1 VTPRRAAAGALL
13 LVVIF
18 RAAPVAA
25 GHGMVTSFA
34 AIEWLPEPGRTPDE
48 SFYFLDGWK
57 EARELAAARTSEE
70 KVDVS
75 LRIARE
81 KLAELEA
88 MVRARN
94 GPAAEIAAGRY
105 RALIAD
111 ALRTLQPDAG
121 APPVEGQPTELARRL
136 CQALLEHRYILSVD
150 YETLAEESRGVLI
163 GVAEEADAAY
173 RTAAPHLA
181 RKDRDPF
188 SFKENEVRWSIRA
201 GMQPTEQTV
210 PSPNFR

>member
-1 VTPRRAAAGALL
+1 MTTRRAAVAAALVL
-13 LVVIF
+13 AAVF
-18 RAAPVAA
+18 RPPPAAA

-48 SFYFLDGWK
+48 VLYFLDGWK
-57 EARELAAARTSEE
+57 EARELGAAGTPQET
-70 KVDVS
+70 VDVS

-94 GPAAEIAAGRY
+94 GPGAEIAASRY
-105 RALIAD
+105 RALVAGALGALRAEAD
-111 ALRTLQPDAG
+111 ARP
-121 APPVEGQPTELARRL
+121 EGNETAKLARSL
-136 CQALLEHRYILSVD
+136 CQALLEHRYIVSVD
-150 YETLAEESRGVLI
+150 YETLPEESRGVLV

-181 RKDRDPF
+181 KKERDPF
-188 SFKENEVRWSIRA
+188 SFKENEVRWSLRA
-201 GMQPTEQTV
+201 GMQP
-210 PSPNFR
+210 N

>member
-1 VTPRRAAAGALL
+1 MTRRRAVAEALL
-13 LVVIF
+13 LVIIF
-18 RAAPVAA
+18 RAAPAAA

-57 EARELAAARTSEE
+57 EARELAAARTSKET
-70 KVDVS
+70 VDVS

-94 GPAAEIAAGRY
+94 GAAAEIAAGRY
-105 RALIAD
+105 RALVAD
-111 ALRTLQPDAG
+111 ALGALRPEAG
-121 APPVEGQPTELARRL
+121 APPEESETAELARSL

-150 YETLAEESRGVLI
+150 YETLPEESRGVLI
-163 GVAEEADAAY
+163 GAVEEADVAY
-173 RTAAPHLA
+173 RTAATHLA
-181 RKDRDPF
+181 RKDQDPF
-188 SFKENEVRWSIRA
+188 SFKENEVRWSVRA
-201 GMQPTEQTV
+201 GMQP
-210 PSPNFR
+210 N